1 MNNVNAYDQFSE
13 DYDRFVNWD
22 ARLAV
27 EIPFLASELKP
38 QKPSEN
44 GPVFVLD
51 AACGTGQHVI
61 ALSKLGFQCA
71 GADYSARM
79 IETAQYN
86 ATVNNLEIPFK
97 QAGFGELAEA
107 FGKESFDRLVCLG
120 NSLPHVLDEVHMM
133 QTLADFRAVLR
144 PGGKIIFQNRNFDQ
158 VMRTRNR
165 WMPPQTHHEGEKTW
179 IFTRFYD
186 FDPDGRI
193 TFNIMTLFSERGGE
207 FQQRMISTRLW
218 PLQQAEMVELL
229 ERAGFTRIRFFGDL
243 QGADYEPAASGNLV
257 ITAQS

>member
-1 MNNVNAYDQFSE
+1 MNNINAYDQFSE
-13 DYDRFVNWD
+13 DYDRFVNWE

-27 EIPFLASELKP
+27 EIPFLVSELRP
-38 QKPSEN
+38 QKSTDNTPIS
-44 GPVFVLD
+44 VLD

-61 ALSKLGFQCA
+61 ALSKLGYHCA
-71 GADYSARM
+71 GADYSAKM
-79 IETAQYN
+79 IATARNN
-86 ATVNNLEIPFK
+86 AKANHLEIPFI
-97 QAGFGELAEA
+97 QAGFGELAHA
-107 FGKESFDRLVCLG
+107 FGKETFDRLICLG

-144 PGGKIIFQNRNFDQ
+144 PGGKIVLQNRNFDQ

-165 WMPPQTHHEGEKTW
+165 WMPPQTYREEDKTW

-193 TFNIMTLFSERGGE
+193 TFNIVTLFAQGGAE
-207 FQQRMISTRLW
+207 FQQRIISTRLW

-229 ERAGFTRIRFFGDL
+229 DRAGFRQIQFYGDL
-243 QGADYEPAASGNLV
+243 QGADYEPTTSGNLV